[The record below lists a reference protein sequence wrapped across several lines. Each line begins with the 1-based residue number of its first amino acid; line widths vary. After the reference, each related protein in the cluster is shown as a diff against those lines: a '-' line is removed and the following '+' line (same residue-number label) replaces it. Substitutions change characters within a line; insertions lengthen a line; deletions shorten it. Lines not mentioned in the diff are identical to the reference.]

1 MQSIPNGFGIYKTKD
16 EFVYISYGE
25 SSLPISMSVYEL
37 RGYKP
42 AHDLLPTKEEYLE
55 LSRWRVEK

>member
-1 MQSIPNGFGIYKTKD
+1 MTSIPNGFGIYKTSD
-16 EFVYISYGE
+16 DLIYVSYGE
-25 SSLPISMSVYEL
+25 APLPIPRVIYEL

-55 LSRWRVEK
+55 LSRWRVRS